1 LGAKTRLGTPKSRP
15 VSPLE
20 ICPGRADDV
29 SVEELAERTAR
40 GLAGLCRA
48 EGQFTL
54 LLDDAFD
61 IVWHTDSLSEILGY
75 HDIVGRNGVEF
86 VHPDDVALVLDLL
99 VQLGEHQTV
108 RVDPGPAFRPEPIDI
123 HLLTSAGDWMPMEV
137 TTFDYLGDPAV
148 RGFLII
154 CRTVVDRSDIARSIE
169 LLGTGASVDEVLP
182 LIARLA
188 DRIMGTD
195 ARCALA
201 WWHDDDVRL
210 AWSPDAPMPDPRLA
224 ETARMALRSGVVDA
238 LTITD
243 LSHPLLHGVGPVAA
257 EFGYGVAILTP
268 IIAPEGNEVIG
279 CLLGWGH
286 YPVELSLH
294 PQLPLHIG
302 LRIASLAIMDGRRK
316 GDLRWAASH
325 DPLTLLINR
334 GEFACALEG
343 MHTDDVA
350 LLYLD
355 LDDFKPI
362 NDVHGHSVGDAVL
375 VEVAARI
382 RETVGIAGRAGRL
395 GGDEFAVACP
405 GLTGAEGWALAAR
418 LIAAIRRPIRIGDIT
433 VAVGASI
440 GVAMGVQPL
449 IPSILI
455 QRADEA
461 LLQAKDAGK
470 NTVKIAA

>member
-1 LGAKTRLGTPKSRP
+1 
-15 VSPLE
+15 
-20 ICPGRADDV
+20 
-29 SVEELAERTAR
+29 
-40 GLAGLCRA
+40 
-48 EGQFTL
+48 
-54 LLDDAFD
+54 
-61 IVWHTDSLSEILGY
+61 
-75 HDIVGRNGVEF
+75 
-86 VHPDDVALVLDLL
+86 
-99 VQLGEHQTV
+99 
-108 RVDPGPAFRPEPIDI
+108 
-123 HLLTSAGDWMPMEV
+123 
-137 TTFDYLGDPAV
+137 
-148 RGFLII
+148 
-154 CRTVVDRSDIARSIE
+154 
-169 LLGTGASVDEVLP
+169 
-182 LIARLA
+182 
-188 DRIMGTD
+188 
-195 ARCALA
+195 
-201 WWHDDDVRL
+201 
-210 AWSPDAPMPDPRLA
+210 MPDPRLA
-224 ETARMALRSGVVDA
+224 EAARMALRSGVVDA
-238 LTITD
+238 MTITD
-243 LSHPLLHGVGPVAA
+243 LNHPQLHGAGAVAA
-257 EFGYGVAILTP
+257 ELGYAMANLIP

-334 GEFACALEG
+334 GEFARALEE
-343 MHTDDVA
+343 MHGDDVA

-395 GGDEFAVACP
+395 GGDEFAIACP
-405 GLTGAEGWALAAR
+405 GLNDADGWALADR
-418 LIAAIRRPIRIGDIT
+418 VIAAIRRPIRIGDIT

-470 NTVKIAA
+470 NTVKVAV

>member
-1 LGAKTRLGTPKSRP
+1 VEDLAN
-15 VSPLE
+15 
-20 ICPGRADDV
+20 RA
-29 SVEELAERTAR
+29 AR

-54 LLDDAFD
+54 LLDAAFD
-61 IVWHTDSLSEILGY
+61 IVWHTDSLTSILG
-75 HDIVGRNGVEF
+75 HQQIVGRNGVDF
-86 VHPDDVALVLDLL
+86 LHPDDVALVLDLL

-108 RVDPGPAFRPEPIDI
+108 RSDPGPAFRPEPIDI
-123 HLLTSAGDWMPMEV
+123 RVLASSGDWVPMEV

-154 CRTVVDRSDIARSIE
+154 CRLIVDRSDIARSIE
-169 LLGTGASVDEVLP
+169 LLGTGASVDDVLP

-201 WWHDDDVRL
+201 WWHDDEARL
-210 AWSPDAPMPDPRLA
+210 AWSPDAPMPDPRLSEA
-224 ETARMALRSGVVDA
+224 ARLALRSGVIDA
-238 LTITD
+238 MTITD
-243 LSHPLLHGVGPVAA
+243 LRHPLLHGAGAVAA
-257 EFGYGVAILTP
+257 EFGYAVANLIP

-302 LRIASLAIMDGRRK
+302 LRIASLAIMDDRRK
-316 GDLRWAASH
+316 GDLRWTASH

-334 GEFACALEG
+334 AEFARALDG
-343 MHTDDVA
+343 MHGGDVA

-382 RETVGIAGRAGRL
+382 RETVGVAGRAGRL
-395 GGDEFAVACP
+395 GGDEFAIACP
-405 GLTGAEGWALAAR
+405 GLDDAEGWALADR
-418 LIAAIRRPIRIGDIT
+418 VIAAIRRPIRIGDIT

-470 NTVKIAA
+470 NTVKIAV